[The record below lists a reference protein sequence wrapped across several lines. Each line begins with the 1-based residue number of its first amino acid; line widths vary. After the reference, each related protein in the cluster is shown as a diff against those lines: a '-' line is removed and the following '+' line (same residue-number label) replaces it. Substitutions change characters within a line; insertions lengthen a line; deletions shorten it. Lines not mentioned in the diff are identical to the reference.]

1 MEASASRNFCGVAKR
16 LISIAHRDG
25 VSTKLQAGVKV
36 GLRED
41 SVTAPVLG
49 AVWFTLKAST
59 SCANGHRQVLRMD
72 LVTS

>member
-1 MEASASRNFCGVAKR
+1 MEVSASKNLCGVIKR

-25 VSTKLQAGVKV
+25 VCTKVQAGVTV
-36 GLRED
+36 ALRED

-49 AVWFTLKAST
+49 APWFTLKAST
-59 SCANGHRQVLRMD
+59 SRANGYRQMLRMD